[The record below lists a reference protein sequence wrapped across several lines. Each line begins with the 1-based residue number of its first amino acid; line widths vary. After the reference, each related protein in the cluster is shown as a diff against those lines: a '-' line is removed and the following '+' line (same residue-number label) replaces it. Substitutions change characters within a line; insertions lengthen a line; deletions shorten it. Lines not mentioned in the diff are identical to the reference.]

1 LRLFSQL
8 EYTQDSATCRRE
20 LVELA
25 IISSTHPVMLLSR
38 ERRAFPR
45 PPLIQSK
52 AQPKSAFDFLW
63 SVRGKFGLIDDDTQ
77 SDWRLIVE
85 SGKILS
91 TTGFGLPDT
100 SDAAVMVSTRRCMA
114 YPLSYRKRSSPG

>member
-1 LRLFSQL
+1 M
-8 EYTQDSATCRRE
+8 CRRE
-20 LVELA
+20 PVELA
-25 IISSTHPVMLLSR
+25 IMSSTRPVTLPGR
-38 ERRAFPR
+38 EERRAFPR

-52 AQPKSAFDFLW
+52 AQPKSAFDFPW
-63 SVRGKFGLIDDDTQ
+63 SVRRKFGLIDDDTQ

-100 SDAAVMVSTRRCMA
+100 SDAAVMVSTLHGA
-114 YPLSYRKRSSPG
+114 AWLTLSYYKRSNPGW

>member
-1 LRLFSQL
+1 M
-8 EYTQDSATCRRE
+8 CRRE
-20 LVELA
+20 PVELA
-25 IISSTHPVMLLSR
+25 IMSSTRPVTLPGR
-38 ERRAFPR
+38 EERRAFPR

-63 SVRGKFGLIDDDTQ
+63 SVRRKFGLIDDDIQ

-100 SDAAVMVSTRRCMA
+100 SDAAVMVSTLHGA
-114 YPLSYRKRSSPG
+114 AWLTLSYYKRSNPGW